1 MDSRQDG
8 PPSVD
13 DFPMAGGV
21 MRIHF
26 IWMAFISLLAIM
38 LAIGAAVYDANYRT
52 KYMPTEKS
60 FQVQMIQGN
69 KARLCALVSSGPRKK
84 YGYRRWDKNDY
95 ASCTDWLELKTRVK

>member
-1 MDSRQDG
+1 
-8 PPSVD
+8 
-13 DFPMAGGV
+13 

-69 KARLCALVSSGPRKK
+69 KARLCALVSSGPRKNMVIGGGIK
-84 YGYRRWDKNDY
+84 MIMQAVLIGL
-95 ASCTDWLELKTRVK
+95 S